1 MNKLYGIKIDGELQ
15 GRTYGGKYIYY
26 KAVAKRRLAQLLEN
40 GFKAELV
47 VFHLLSEQEY
57 NKLAKNQGL

>member
-1 MNKLYGIKIDGELQ
+1 MDKLYGIKIDGKLQ
-15 GRTYGGKYIYY
+15 IRGEGGKYIYY
-26 KAVAKRRLAQLLEN
+26 KAVAERRLAEYLEN

-57 NKLAKNQGL
+57 NKLAKQSGL